1 MTKKDDYDVGYKKP
15 PKATQ
20 FKKGQSGNPKGRPRK
35 KSAADIDVS
44 AVLNE
49 AVTVSNGGKARQM
62 QPFEAMV
69 RGLVKKALKE
79 KHVSSVLQL
88 ISLFEKHGVI
98 KPQTPVQTSGVIR
111 APTVIRD
118 VRSAQSD
125 HIKDGVS

>member
-1 MTKKDDYDVGYKKP
+1 MTNDNDYDVGYKKP
-15 PKATQ
+15 PKATR
-20 FKKGQSGNPKGRPRK
+20 FKKGQSGNPKGRPRT

-49 AVTVSNGGKARQM
+49 AVTVNDGSKPRQM

-79 KHVSSVLQL
+79 KHVSSILQL

-98 KPQTPVQTSGVIR
+98 NPQTPAPTSGVIR

-118 VRSAQSD
+118 VSEAQSN
-125 HIKDGVS
+125 